1 MLFAIITA
9 IKGSVV
15 LFLSGIVFMY
25 FIFLTIIRETM
36 KVKRSCDK
44 QYISLAIEKYNYI
57 ILKAPF
63 KCNAEN
69 LSQFLVLST
78 LGLVYL

>member
-9 IKGSVV
+9 IKGFVV

-44 QYISLAIEKYNYI
+44 
-57 ILKAPF
+57 
-63 KCNAEN
+63 
-69 LSQFLVLST
+69 
-78 LGLVYL
+78 